1 MLVSIGSTNPTKI
14 NAVKSALQIIGLEYN
29 LVTVSVNSGVS
40 NQPFC
45 DETFVG
51 ARNRAIR
58 SLSETHSDIGIGIE
72 GGICIERNTLLAF
85 AVVYAVNKEG
95 KENFA
100 KSASFTL
107 PARIAEL
114 VYSGIELGT
123 ATDIAFSTHDS
134 KHKSGAV
141 GILTKYIDRTRL
153 YVDPVIMALYPFY
166 NSID

>member
-14 NAVKSALQIIGLEYN
+14 NAVKSALQIIGLEYD
-29 LVTVSVNSGVS
+29 LVAVSVSSGVS

-58 SLSETHSDIGIGIE
+58 SLLEAHADLGIGIE
-72 GGICIERNTLLAF
+72 GGICVEKNRLVAF
-85 AVVYAVNKEG
+85 AVVYAVNKNG

-107 PARIAEL
+107 PAKIAEL
-114 VYSGIELGT
+114 IYRGIELGS
-123 ATDIAFSTHDS
+123 ATDLAFSTHDS

-141 GILTKYIDRTRL
+141 CILTKYIDRTRL

>member
-1 MLVSIGSTNPTKI
+1 MLVSIGSTNPTKV
-14 NAVKSALQIIGLEYN
+14 NAVRNALQIIGLDYN
-29 LVTVSVNSGVS
+29 LASVSVDSGVS

-58 SLSETHSDIGIGIE
+58 SLLKTNADLGIGIE
-72 GGICIERNTLLAF
+72 GGICVERNTLVAF
-85 AVVYAVNKEG
+85 AVVYAIDNNG

-107 PARIAEL
+107 PTRIAEL
-114 VYSGIELGT
+114 IYKGIELGS
-123 ATDIAFSTHDS
+123 ATDLAFSTIDS